1 MLDQVFKC
9 PDAAYLAGG
18 PKVWW
23 HTAYRFL
30 EALQQGHSF
39 CAGNVEV
46 FHIFREGEQADVK
59 KGLKAR

>member
-9 PDAAYLAGG
+9 LEVAYLAGS

-23 HTAYRFL
+23 RTAYRFL
-30 EALQQGHSF
+30 EALQQGYSF

-46 FHIFREGEQADVK
+46 FHSLREGVQADVK
-59 KGLKAR
+59 KGLEV